1 MLRHLS
7 RVQLFATLWT
17 VAHQAPL
24 SMGFFRQEYWNGLPF
39 PSLDDLPGPGIKPG
53 SPALQAGSSP
63 LSHQG
68 SRNCI
73 VVISEVEI
81 CTLVCVCVCVCV
93 CWGREVN
100 CGGRVKEA
108 IFLVWKM
115 EEKSWTKEW
124 SRTLE
129 ARTCRE
135 TNSPKKKHDPYIK
148 KYTPDTLIL
157 AQWDT
162 NQPSDLKTIR

>member
-1 MLRHLS
+1 MI
-7 RVQLFATLWT
+7 VWT

-39 PSLDDLPGPGIKPG
+39 PSLGDLTGPGIKPG

-68 SRNCI
+68 SHICI

-81 CTLVCVCVCVCV
+81 CTLVCVCVC
-93 CWGREVN
+93 WGREVS

-108 IFLVWKM
+108 ILLVWKM
-115 EEKSWTKEW
+115 EKRSWTKEC
-124 SRTLE
+124 SRTVE
-129 ARTCRE
+129 ARTCWE
-135 TNSPKKKHDPYIK
+135 TNSPRKNHDPYIK
-148 KYTPDTLIL
+148 KYTPDNTLIL